1 MPERDVF
8 IISAVRTAIGLG
20 KPTGA
25 LHSFQPVD
33 LAAAV
38 LKEALQRA
46 GVEAARVEDV
56 ILGIAAPIADQGG
69 FGVARLAALKAGFPV
84 KVPGVQINR
93 MCGSGQQ
100 AIHFG
105 AQAILAG
112 DADLILAGG
121 VEMMSHQPLGADYP
135 AEWPETGYEL
145 NWPGQSAELL
155 ARKWTP
161 GDLQINSD
169 ELDEY
174 AYQSHVRAAQAI
186 RGGYFDSQILPLS
199 LPDGNSFRVDESVQ
213 PSPDRAR
220 MAALKPVL
228 DESAVITAGNA
239 SQGSDGAAVLLLASA
254 QAVGKY
260 NLMPMARIETR
271 VVVGSDP
278 PLMLDGSI
286 PATHL
291 ALKRSGLSLDDMDVI
306 EINESFASV
315 VLAWAREFHP
325 DMKKVNP
332 NGGAIAHGHPLG
344 ATGAILMTKLVHEL
358 ERRRLDL
365 RGKSYGLQSM
375 SIGHGMGIATIIE
388 RV

>member
-46 GVEAARVEDV
+46 GVEAARIEDV
-56 ILGIAAPIADQGG
+56 ILGLTTPIADEG

-84 KVPGVQINR
+84 NVPGVQINR

-121 VEMMSHQPLGADYP
+121 VEMMSHQP
-135 AEWPETGYEL
+135 ETGYKL
-145 NWPGQSAELL
+145 NHLGQSAELV
-155 ARKWTP
+155 ARKWA
-161 GDLQINSD
+161 LERD
-169 ELDEY
+169 ELDDY

-186 RGGYFDSQILPLS
+186 RNCYFDRQILPLS
-199 LPDGNSFRVDESVQ
+199 LPDGNSFRMDEGVRQ
-213 PSPDRAR
+213 SPDRAR
-220 MAALKPVL
+220 MAALKPAF
-228 DESAVITAGNA
+228 DENGVVTEGNTA
-239 SQGSDGAAVLLLASA
+239 QGSDGAAALLLASA

-278 PLMLDGSI
+278 TLMLDGPIS
-286 PATHL
+286 ATRS

-306 EINESFASV
+306 EINEAFASV
-315 VLAWAREFHP
+315 VLAWARELHP
-325 DMKKVNP
+325 DMGKVNP

-344 ATGAILMTKLVHEL
+344 ATGAILMTKLVYEL
-358 ERRRLDL
+358 ERRRA
-365 RGKSYGLQSM
+365 KFGLQTM
-375 SIGHGMGIATIIE
+375 CVGHGMGIATIIE